1 MGVEI
6 EFMGCLVSRPG
17 GWRAWH
23 RVSCNPAPACSRRCR
38 VTIAVAADGRP
49 NGMGFVEFE
58 SPEAAAAAQTKH
70 RQMMGTRYVE
80 IFASSSEERARYVPL

>member
-1 MGVEI
+1 MI
-6 EFMGCLVSRPG
+6 
-17 GWRAWH
+17 AI
-23 RVSCNPAPACSRRCR
+23 AP
-38 VTIAVAADGRP
+38 DGRP

-80 IFASSSEERARYVPL
+80 IFPSTTDERARYSTIGGGGVGGGIPPAAAPPAV

>member
-1 MGVEI
+1 M
-6 EFMGCLVSRPG
+6 
-17 GWRAWH
+17 
-23 RVSCNPAPACSRRCR
+23 
-38 VTIAVAADGRP
+38 AADGRP

-80 IFASSSEERARYVPL
+80 IFASSAEERARYVPL